1 MPRKQP
7 TSTKKSAE
15 PEPVVAAPAAAEPVA
30 DEAVESAGA
39 EEDTQNCVES
49 MNVLITDLEKLAKIT
64 RGLAN
69 NMKKVKKAHER
80 ELKSVSK
87 TNKGGKKKRS
97 RDPDAPKRAPSGF
110 NKPAPLSKDLCKFLG
125 VDAKAELSRPAVTKQ
140 ITKYIKDNK
149 LQNESNKREIVP
161 DKKLSKLLSGPTDG
175 ESLTFFNLQKYIKH
189 HFPNSAAV
197 KPAAAAATPVAAN

>member
-1 MPRKQP
+1 MPARK
-7 TSTKKSAE
+7 TTTTKKTTELVTDATAAE
-15 PEPVVAAPAAAEPVA
+15 APVVAA
-30 DEAVESAGA
+30 
-39 EEDTQNCVES
+39 EEETQNCVDS
-49 MNVLITDLEKLAKIT
+49 MNVLIADLEKLAKIT

-80 ELKSVSK
+80 ELKAVSK
-87 TNKGGKKKRS
+87 ANKGGKKKRS

-125 VDAKAELSRPAVTKQ
+125 VDAKVELSRPAVTKQ

-175 ESLTFFNLQKYIKH
+175 EALTFFNLQKYIKH
-189 HFPNSAAV
+189 HFPNSVAKAA
-197 KPAAAAATPVAAN
+197 ATAAAATTTPVAN

>member
-1 MPRKQP
+1 MPRKTTTK
-7 TSTKKSAE
+7 TSKT
-15 PEPVVAAPAAAEPVA
+15 AEPVA
-30 DEAVESAGA
+30 DAAPVVDVAPVVVAANDDAAAAVE
-39 EEDTQNCVES
+39 EDSQSCLES
-49 MNVLITDLEKLAKIT
+49 MNVLIADLEKIAKIT

-80 ELKSVSK
+80 EVKAASK
-87 TNKGGKKKRS
+87 ANKGGKKKRS

-149 LQNESNKREIVP
+149 LQNETNKREIVP

-175 ESLTFFNLQKYIKH
+175 EPLTFFNLQKYIKH
-189 HFPNSAAV
+189 HFPNSAAT
-197 KPAAAAATPVAAN
+197 KAVAPTASN